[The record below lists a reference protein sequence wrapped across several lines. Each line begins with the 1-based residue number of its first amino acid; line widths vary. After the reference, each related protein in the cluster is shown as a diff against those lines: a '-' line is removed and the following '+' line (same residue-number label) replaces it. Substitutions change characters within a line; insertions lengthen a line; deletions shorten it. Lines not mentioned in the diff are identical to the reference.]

1 MKSIG
6 CGRAGAFLAARTA
19 GLSANEQELLRAHL
33 ETCADCREQARLL
46 DEIVLA
52 VGSVPNRSPLARE
65 RVLERAL
72 RQGLAEASQPSR
84 LRRRWAPALGA
95 LALGALAATAVV
107 LIVGR
112 GSGPPQ
118 RQPIAQ
124 PIVQPKVIPPT
135 VVPRELVAGAEVTLA
150 HARVRAVRSALISW
164 NENDTTVKLDSGAI
178 ELDVDPALHRR
189 FRVVTANFT
198 VEVLGTRFLV
208 DAVHVEVSRGA
219 VRVLAPDGRVLA
231 ARLQMGEIW
240 PAPKAAPA
248 VAKPAL
254 LFAPQTQ
261 EKAAPAVAP
270 PSPRPES
277 LVPPA
282 VATTLPRERPAR
294 GDNRPALVET
304 SRMPERQVPEPLPVD
319 VVERLAHARRD
330 LANGQ
335 VARAQEEA
343 SSILAGALNRRQE
356 AEARTLLAECA
367 QAQGRIDQ
375 AVAAYAAVAER
386 FADLPAGETALFTA
400 ARTLADAGRL
410 AAAPW
415 LHRYLDRY
423 PNGRFTVEAKE
434 RLAELEGS
442 RP

>member
-33 ETCADCREQARLL
+33 ETCGDCREQARLL

-52 VGSVPNRSPLARE
+52 VGAVPSRTSASRE
-65 RVLERAL
+65 RILDRAL
-72 RQGLAEASQPSR
+72 RQGLAEASQPSP

-112 GSGPPQ
+112 GPGQP
-118 RQPIAQ
+118 QPIAQ
-124 PIVQPKVIPPT
+124 PRVQPKVIPPA
-135 VVPRELVAGAEVTLA
+135 VVPHELIAGAEVTLA
-150 HARVRAVRSALISW
+150 HARVRALRPAKISW
-164 NENDTTVKLDSGAI
+164 NENDTTVKLDSGVI

-189 FRVVTANFT
+189 FRVVTASFT

-208 DAVHVEVSRGA
+208 DAIHVEVSRGA

-254 LFAPQTQ
+254 VLTPPTQ
-261 EKAAPAVAP
+261 GKAAPAVAP

-277 LVPPA
+277 LVPLA

-294 GDNRPALVET
+294 GDNRPALVEP

-319 VVERLAHARRD
+319 VAERLAHARRD

-335 VARAQEEA
+335 VASAQEQA
-343 SSILAGALNRRQE
+343 TSILAGALNRRQE

-386 FADLPAGETALFTA
+386 FGDLPAGETALFTA
-400 ARTLADAGRL
+400 ARTLADAARP
-410 AAAPW
+410 AAVSW